1 MLPRQFTQRLLSPG
15 DFPASRE
22 DLQVIGVFNPGTTR
36 LPDGRVVLMARVAE
50 SPIDQRDGFHA
61 LPSWNAEGELEVE
74 YLPEDQD
81 ILVDPRKVVRAADQL
96 MRLKFVSHVRTFVLD
111 EAGTTITGQLAPL
124 LCEGPYETFGVEDPR
139 ITLIEDTYYITYVSV
154 SEHGAATSLATTTD
168 FQHYERHGVVFC
180 PENKDVMLFPEKING
195 KFVALHRPN
204 TFQRF
209 CKPEMWLATSD
220 DAKAWGDHHFVWSGK
235 FAWDNDR
242 IGAGVPPVKVPP
254 RDKLPGGEIP
264 GGWLEL
270 YHGSRKATKKGEVG
284 AYMAGLLLLDADDPT
299 KVLKHTPE
307 PIMGAQE
314 DWEMK
319 GFVPNV
325 VFPTGIVED
334 GDRWLVYYGAAD
346 THVGV
351 TAFSMDDLMGA
362 LR

>member
-1 MLPRQFTQRLLSPG
+1 MLDRQFTQKLLSPG
-15 DFPASRE
+15 DFPPSRE
-22 DLQVIGVFNPGTTR
+22 DLKVIGVFNPGTSR

-50 SPIDQRDGFHA
+50 SPTEQRDGYHA
-61 LPSWNAEGELEVE
+61 LPSWNRDGELEIE

-111 EAGTTITGQLAPL
+111 QAGTTITGQRAPL

-139 ITLIEDTYYITYVSV
+139 ITLIDGTYYITYVSV

-168 FQHYERHGVVFC
+168 FQNYERHGIIFC
-180 PENKDVMLFPEKING
+180 PENKDVMLLPEKIDG

-209 CKPEMWLATSD
+209 CKPEMWLATSG
-220 DAKAWGDHHFVWSGK
+220 DAKAWGGHRFVWSGK

-242 IGAGVPPVKVPP
+242 IGAGAPPIRVDESAKS
-254 RDKLPGGEIP
+254 PGGFLEI
-264 GGWLEL
+264 
-270 YHGSRKATKKGEVG
+270 YHGSRRATKKGEVG
-284 AYMAGLLLLDADDPT
+284 AYMAGLLLLDPEDPA
-299 KVLKHTPE
+299 KVLRHTPK
-307 PIMGAQE
+307 PIMAAQE
-314 DWEMK
+314 DWEQQ

-334 GDRWLVYYGAAD
+334 GDRWLIYYGAAD

-351 TAFSMDDLMGA
+351 TALTLDDLLGA